1 MIRTSLPTTFAASLL
16 GLAFLFAST
25 SRAADLSSLAGTY
38 AIISVTTTQ
47 PSGEKVQPFGARP
60 VGILM
65 LARDGRYMSAL
76 MKADLPKI
84 AANNREKGTPDEMKA
99 IVAGSIT
106 HMGTISVQGDT
117 MIFNIEHSTFPNWDG
132 TTQKREF
139 SVSGDILTVRVP
151 AASGGGT
158 GEVVWGRLK

>member
-1 MIRTSLPTTFAASLL
+1 MIRTSSML
-16 GLAFLFAST
+16 GLAIAFSTASV
-25 SRAADLSSLAGTY
+25 AADLASVAGTY

-47 PSGEKVQPFGARP
+47 ASGEKLQPFGAAP

-65 LARDGRYMSAL
+65 IAPNGRYMSSL
-76 MKADLPKI
+76 MKPDLPKF
-84 AANNREKGTPDEMKA
+84 AVNNREKGTPEEMKA
-99 IVAGSIT
+99 VVAGSIT
-106 HMGTISVQGDT
+106 HMGKISVQGDA
-117 MIFNIEHSTFPNWDG
+117 MVFNIEHSTFPNWNG

-139 SVSGDILTVRVP
+139 TVNGDILTVRVP